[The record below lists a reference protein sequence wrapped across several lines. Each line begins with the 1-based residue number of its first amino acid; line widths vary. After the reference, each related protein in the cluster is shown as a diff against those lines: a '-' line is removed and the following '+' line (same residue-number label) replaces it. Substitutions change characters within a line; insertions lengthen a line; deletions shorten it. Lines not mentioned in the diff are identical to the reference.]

1 MIDVKSQEIKPAD
14 NETYSDMQQLAD
26 ELPDSSPRF
35 ILLSYPLTLV
45 SIQARSSSLSYLW
58 YTFPLRVNVENKLS
72 LFPLSYARFA
82 CSHAP
87 DPSFYKHSPLEDS
100 RFHTSSS
107 TICRRTVIQISE

>member
-45 SIQARSSSLSYLW
+45 SIQSSQLISFLFVVHLSFESECGEQAIPLPAFLCKIRMLAR
-58 YTFPLRVNVENKLS
+58 T
-72 LFPLSYARFA
+72 
-82 CSHAP
+82 
-87 DPSFYKHSPLEDS
+87 
-100 RFHTSSS
+100 
-107 TICRRTVIQISE
+107 